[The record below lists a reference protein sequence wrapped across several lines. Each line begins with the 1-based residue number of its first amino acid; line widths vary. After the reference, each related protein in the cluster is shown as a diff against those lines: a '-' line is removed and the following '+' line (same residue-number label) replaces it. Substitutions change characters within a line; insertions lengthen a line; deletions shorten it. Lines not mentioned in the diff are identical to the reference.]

1 MGSNITIII
10 AILTILIS
18 AQGFSSPTLFNKF
31 KHWPYDEKRNHTY
44 YRLFTS
50 GFLHGDWGHLLVNMF
65 VLWSFGGYIENI
77 FKMNLG
83 EIYGSV
89 MYVVFY
95 LVAIVAANIVPFIRN
110 KDNYAYSAIGAS
122 GAISAL
128 LFSYILFDP
137 MGTILLYAVIPI
149 KAFIWGGIYLLYES
163 WASRNANDN
172 IGHDA
177 HFYGAVF
184 GILFSAI
191 LFPDAIR
198 LFLGNFGISI

>member
-1 MGSNITIII
+1 
-10 AILTILIS
+10 
-18 AQGFSSPTLFNKF
+18 
-31 KHWPYDEKRNHTY
+31 
-44 YRLFTS
+44 
-50 GFLHGDWGHLLVNMF
+50 
-65 VLWSFGGYIENI
+65 
-77 FKMNLG
+77 
-83 EIYGSV
+83 